1 MREKNNKNCLIN
13 FAFIIGVISFLC
25 ITIFIILD
33 KLSPSDEF
41 IDCLNCNPDVLSQFS
56 NLFWFNFPIIG
67 VLILILALVIRLV
80 IGIVNSKENK
90 Q

>member
-1 MREKNNKNCLIN
+1 MREKNNKNCLTN
-13 FAFIIGVISFLC
+13 LAVIIGVISILC

-56 NLFWFNFPIIG
+56 HPFWFILPII
-67 VLILILALVIRLV
+67 VLALILALI

>member
-13 FAFIIGVISFLC
+13 LAVIIGVISILC

-33 KLSPSDEF
+33 KLSPSNEF

-56 NLFWFNFPIIG
+56 HPFWFILPIIG
-67 VLILILALVIRLV
+67 VLSLILALV